1 MIPFAGALVAGVLA
15 LHLLPALPEWP
26 WAVLGLPSLAL
37 AWHRFTRPV
46 SGFLLG
52 CALAGMHGQ
61 NWTERA
67 VPAALTGTE
76 VTVIATVRG
85 IPDHGSRRSRFVLQ
99 VDETVTAPDAFRAE
113 RLRVTLFPADPRLA
127 PGDRVE
133 VTLRLRPPRGLHNPG
148 GFDYGAWLYRAG
160 IHGLASVR
168 GNLEHI
174 EGVSA
179 RHATQDLHRLRAA
192 MRDAMLAAHPDAR
205 HPGVMQALVIG
216 DRGAMDPDDW
226 RRFLHTGTNHLMAI
240 SGLHVGLVAGF
251 ALLLGRGAWRR
262 LPWLRRA
269 FPLRWFGALV
279 AMSAAAAYAALA
291 GFSIPTQRAL
301 VMLIL
306 VSVAVLARRDPL
318 SWRVYAGALVF
329 VVAVAPASVLAPG
342 FWFSFGAVAVILVLL
357 QGRVRP
363 PGPRGW
369 LRIQVILAVAMLPLS
384 LAWFQLGS
392 WIAPVANLVAVPVV
406 SFLVL
411 PVLLVGAGLAL
422 VWAPLGAPLL
432 WWADAWLALLLWALE
447 LLLAVPGAVAEMAV
461 PWPGAVLAGLGVVLL
476 LFPRARHL
484 LPWAGLAC
492 LPLALPLSP
501 PIAEGDFRAEMLDVG
516 QGLAVVVQT
525 RRHVLVYDAG
535 PAWEDGFDSG
545 SAVVLPALRRRGAR
559 SIDRILVSHEH
570 MDHRGGVAAVVSGLP
585 VREILSRRG
594 DAVAGEEVCEAG
606 LTWEWDGVRFAT
618 LHPPPF
624 WDIGNAASCAL
635 AVAGRHGRLLLTG
648 DLEGLGESV
657 LVRAEGDSLGTDVL
671 LVPHHGAA
679 GVLSRGLLEAASP
692 AVAWVSSG
700 YDNRFAHP
708 APDVRRRLDARCI
721 PLFDTAERGMIWM
734 ETGPGGIR
742 LGPGSRVEHRRF
754 WHPPIPPAPPL
765 PGHCRDEGSNAQPG
779 VGKPQGHVE

>member
-1 MIPFAGALVAGVLA
+1 LILFAGALVLGALA
-15 LHLLPALPEWP
+15 VHLLPALPEWP
-26 WAVLGLPSLAL
+26 LAALTLPALGL

-46 SGFLLG
+46 AGFLLG
-52 CALAGMHGQ
+52 CGLAGVHGQ
-61 NWTERA
+61 AWLERA
-67 VPAALTGTE
+67 VPEALTGTE
-76 VTVIATVRG
+76 VTVIGTVHG
-85 IPDHGSRRSRFVLQ
+85 LPDHDSRRSRFVLRIN
-99 VDETVTAPDAFRAE
+99 ETITAPAAFRAE
-113 RLRVTLFPADPRLA
+113 RLRVTQFPADPRLA
-127 PGDRVE
+127 PGDPVR

-148 GFDYGAWLYRAG
+148 GFDYGAWLFRAG

-168 GNLEHI
+168 GNLEYI
-174 EGVSA
+174 EGTPA
-179 RHATQDLHRLRAA
+179 WRATQDLHRLRAA
-192 MRDAMLAAHPDAR
+192 VRDAMLAAHPDVR

-269 FPLRWFGALV
+269 LALDWFGALV
-279 AMSAAAAYAALA
+279 AMAAAAAYAALA

-306 VSVAVLARRDPL
+306 LSVAVLARRDPL
-318 SWRVYAGALVF
+318 SWRVYAGALIL

-342 FWFSFGAVAVILVLL
+342 FWFSFGAVAVILLL
-357 QGRVRP
+357 VQGRVHP
-363 PGPRGW
+363 PGPKGW
-369 LRIQVILAVAMLPLS
+369 LRIQLILAVALLPLS

-406 SFLVL
+406 SFMVL
-411 PVLLVGAGLAL
+411 PVLLAGAGLAL

-432 WWADAWLALLLWALE
+432 WWADAWLALLLRTLE

-461 PWPGAVLAGLGVVLL
+461 PWPGAVLGGLGVVLL
-476 LFPRARHL
+476 LFPRARNL
-484 LPWAGLAC
+484 LPWVGLAC

-516 QGLAVVVQT
+516 QGLSVIVHT

-535 PAWEDGFDSG
+535 PAWEDGFDAG
-545 SAVVLPALRRRGAR
+545 SAVVLPALRRRGVR
-559 SIDRILVSHEH
+559 GIDRILVSHEH
-570 MDHRGGVAAVVSGLP
+570 MDHRGGVSSVAAGLP

-594 DAVAGEEVCEAG
+594 DAVVGEGPCAAGMA
-606 LTWEWDGVRFAT
+606 WEWDGVRFAT

-624 WDIGNAASCAL
+624 WDSGNTASCVL
-635 AVAGRHGRLLLTG
+635 AVQGRHGRLLLTG

-657 LVRAEGDSLGTDVL
+657 LVRALGDRLRTDVL
-671 LVPHHGAA
+671 LVPHHGAG
-679 GVLSRGLLEAASP
+679 GVLSRGLLEAAAP

-700 YDNRFAHP
+700 FDNRFAHP
-708 APDVRRRLDARCI
+708 SPDVRRRLDARCI
-721 PLFDTAERGMIWM
+721 PLFDTSERGSIWL

-742 LGPGSRVEHRRF
+742 LGSGSRVDHRRF
-754 WHPPIPPAPPL
+754 WHPPVPPAPSL
-765 PGHCRDEGSNAQPG
+765 PGHCRDEGSNALLGPR
-779 VGKPQGHVE
+779 